1 MWQDKFVIFVAVIIF
16 IIIPV
21 SIPITNYASV
31 SETTGTLTSTYVDGG
46 MTYLVVTWDDQ
57 SPPTKPGQT
66 KFLKESLRNDDNVL
80 FWKFNSGD
88 VLANATIGKHYW
100 FKLNW
105 WRVPFMSWFR
115 NIIEMK
121 EIE

>member
-1 MWQDKFVIFVAVIIF
+1 MQDKFLIFIAVIVF
-16 IIIPV
+16 IGLPI
-21 SIPITNYASV
+21 SIPITNYGSV
-31 SETTGTLTSTYVDGG
+31 AGATGTLTSTYVDDG

-57 SPPTKPGQT
+57 SPAKSGQT
-66 KFLKESLRNDDNVL
+66 KWLKEPLRNDDNIL

-88 VLANATIGKHYW
+88 ILANATVGKHYW
-100 FKLNW
+100 FKLSW

-121 EIE
+121 EIDN